1 MSVSSQS
8 SGVSA
13 SSSDTDSSVLSSVYM
28 TASSGESN
36 TEILPFDDNVE
47 PLASPEEIAEYNEA
61 VAEEQQLEDMLE
73 DRLNGRVD
81 ITSW

>member
-1 MSVSSQS
+1 
-8 SGVSA
+8 
-13 SSSDTDSSVLSSVYM
+13 M
-28 TASSGESN
+28 TASSGESD
-36 TEILPFDDNVE
+36 TEISPIDDNVE

-73 DRLNGRVD
+73 DRLNGRVN

>member
-1 MSVSSQS
+1 MSVSSES

-28 TASSGESN
+28 TASSGESD
-36 TEILPFDDNVE
+36 TEISPFDDNVE

-61 VAEEQQLEDMLE
+61 VAEEQQLK
-73 DRLNGRVD
+73 D
-81 ITSW
+81 IY

>member
-13 SSSDTDSSVLSSVYM
+13 SSFDTDSSVTSSVYM
-28 TASSGESN
+28 TANSGESD

-47 PLASPEEIAEYNEA
+47 PLASAEEIAEYEEV

-73 DRLNGRVD
+73 DRFNGRVD
-81 ITSW
+81 IASW

>member
-28 TASSGESN
+28 TASSGESD
-36 TEILPFDDNVE
+36 TDILPFDDNVE

>member
-13 SSSDTDSSVLSSVYM
+13 SSFDTDSSVTSSVYM
-28 TASSGESN
+28 TANSGESD

-47 PLASPEEIAEYNEA
+47 PLASPEEIAEYEEV

-73 DRLNGRVD
+73 DRFNGLVD
-81 ITSW
+81 IASW

>member
-1 MSVSSQS
+1 MSVSSQTSGS
-8 SGVSA
+8 SE
-13 SSSDTDSSVLSSVYM
+13 SSYETDSSVISSVYT
-28 TASSGESN
+28 TANSGESD

-47 PLASPEEIAEYNEA
+47 PLASPEEIAEYEEA

-73 DRLNGRVD
+73 NRFDGHVD